1 MIHSLLILA
10 AICQQSPLVEAA
22 AIYPGVR
29 FQEGTRDAALVAMAQ
44 DAADTMARRGDRAY
58 RFSGHPGWDGRFRR
72 INAMGLRGVEV
83 SAFSWPDTS
92 PEPTP
97 EILRE
102 LFFDWQRSPGH
113 WRVVSTP
120 HARYGDGLARSR
132 TGTWFAAVIVADP
145 RQPARLLQRFQPL
158 QRLTRGVR

>member
-1 MIHSLLILA
+1 MIRLILLA
-10 AICQQSPLVEAA
+10 AICQQSPLSEAA
-22 AIYPGVR
+22 DAYPGVR
-29 FQEGTRDAALVAMAQ
+29 FQEGQRDAALVAMAQ

-58 RFSGHPGWDGRFRR
+58 RFSGHPGWESRFRR

-92 PEPTP
+92 PTATP

-102 LFFDWQRSPGH
+102 LFYDWERSSGH

-120 HARYGDGLARSR
+120 HERYGDGLARSR
-132 TGTWFAAVIVADP
+132 TGTWFAAVIVADS
-145 RQPARLLQRFQPL
+145 RQPTRLFQRFQPL
-158 QRLTRGVR
+158 QRLTRGPR

>member
-1 MIHSLLILA
+1 MIRLILLA
-10 AICQQSPLVEAA
+10 AICQQSPLAEAA
-22 AIYPGVR
+22 DAYPGVR
-29 FQEGTRDAALVAMAQ
+29 FQEGQRDAALVQMAQ
-44 DAADTMARRGDRAY
+44 EAADTMARRGDRAY

-83 SAFSWPDTS
+83 SAFSWPDAS
-92 PEPTP
+92 AEPTP

-102 LFFDWQRSPGH
+102 LFYDWERSSGH

-120 HARYGDGLARSR
+120 HERYGDGLARSR

-145 RQPARLLQRFQPL
+145 RQPARFLQRL